1 LGRPK
6 ILLGG
11 SPNPLE
17 FHGVISPTYPAK
29 NLRKSGLAKLSQDQ
43 VAEAFLKPVQEL
55 HLYLLEKL
63 ELASFLTSLQTS
75 PMLSLACPSRNA
87 DQ

>member
-17 FHGVISPTYPAK
+17 IHGVISPTYPAK

-63 ELASFLTSLQTS
+63 EMPTNSWEICYS
-75 PMLSLACPSRNA
+75 P
-87 DQ
+87 Q